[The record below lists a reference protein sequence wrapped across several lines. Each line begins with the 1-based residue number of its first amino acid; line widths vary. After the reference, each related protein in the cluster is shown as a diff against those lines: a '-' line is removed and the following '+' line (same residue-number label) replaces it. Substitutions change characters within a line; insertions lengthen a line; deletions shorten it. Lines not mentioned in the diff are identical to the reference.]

1 MPLILKRL
9 DTLRNQFALNID
21 EIEELENDIGY
32 WKQEI
37 EAKEDLITILKKG
50 NKLIEKEIQ
59 ELENEKVL

>member
-1 MPLILKRL
+1 MALILKRL
-9 DTLRNQFALNID
+9 YTLRNQFALNID

>member
-1 MPLILKRL
+1 MALILKRL

>member
-1 MPLILKRL
+1 MALILKKL

-50 NKLIEKEIQ
+50 NKLIEKEI
-59 ELENEKVL
+59 EVLENEKV